1 MSQSQRSAP
10 EAEES
15 KPVLKASVNDVRY
28 IIALLRG
35 INFSDRA
42 SITLSA
48 DAGVVVTGDD
58 ARTLLATS
66 YIYSDHFDEWNYAV
80 DAPQPVSSQLSGAD
94 ADPSSVSFDIPL
106 NTLIECLNI
115 YGSPS
120 MSAAGSGSSHRK
132 WRREG
137 DRSDDERYEERRDGR
152 QQARGTNDTPA
163 NSRIDQY
170 FGGGSDKRTRM
181 RLSYGGIGHPLT
193 LWL

>member
-1 MSQSQRSAP
+1 MCFLPSF
-10 EAEES
+10 
-15 KPVLKASVNDVRY
+15 LK
-28 IIALLRG
+28 
-35 INFSDRA
+35 RA

-58 ARTLLATS
+58 ARTLLGMPIPHLNSIDSMIHTATS

-80 DAPQPVSSQLSGAD
+80 DAPQPILSQLSGAD